1 MPPSRCLGAAPISS
15 AHAPAQQPRHGSSSR
30 SRRLDRGQAASR
42 RRGCRFRP
50 RPRTLVACLRW
61 PDAEEAARA
70 AACTRCWA
78 WPATAPT
85 PSCAVP
91 TASSPWL
98 VTSALT
104 LLLLL
109 GVSSSPVRLPCFAQ
123 RSDSA
128 ALLTG
133 ELMAC
138 VGGQKWHPDKC
149 AGAGSSAGSADAA
162 KARFQK
168 IQGAYAGN
176 QSASYDMR

>member
-1 MPPSRCLGAAPISS
+1 MAGRGGGSK
-15 AHAPAQQPRHGSSSR
+15 SSS
-30 SRRLDRGQAASR
+30 LYAVLGVASD
-42 RRGCRFRP
+42 CS
-50 RPRTLVACLRW
+50 
-61 PDAEEAARA
+61 DAELRSAYRKLAMVGGLG
-70 AACTRCWA
+70 
-78 WPATAPT
+78 PDSVIAP
-85 PSCAVP
+85 C
-91 TASSPWL
+91 
-98 VTSALT
+98 
-104 LLLLL
+104 LL